1 MQDESTSMEV
11 DGAKGAST
19 LASASDASATSTM
32 SAATL
37 SSSISSPI
45 SALPR
50 VGVTD
55 GATHLGGASI
65 ASGSDAA
72 ANEIQVTPSPTP
84 HSSPGQPAQGARA
97 EAQGTKEEEDET
109 PSDPPP
115 AKAAVRKGNEKKH
128 TNNLR
133 KLRIERMMSKA
144 ELARRAN
151 LSVLTIDRIEKGFG
165 CRMDSKRKILEAL
178 GLSLADRVRVFGEEE

>member
-1 MQDESTSMEV
+1 MKDETTSMEV
-11 DGAKGAST
+11 EGAKAAST
-19 LASASDASATSTM
+19 LASASDATATGSAM
-32 SAATL
+32 SGL
-37 SSSISSPI
+37 
-45 SALPR
+45 
-50 VGVTD
+50 
-55 GATHLGGASI
+55 GADVHHGSGGAVQHGSAQGSVG
-65 ASGSDAA
+65 ASHAAAPHREATMPARSEA
-72 ANEIQVTPSPTP
+72 ANEGNAVGAPT
-84 HSSPGQPAQGARA
+84 
-97 EAQGTKEEEDET
+97 EDEDDIG
-109 PSDPPP
+109 SEPPP
-115 AKAAVRKGNEKKH
+115 PKGPASSKGPPPGSSKGQKKH